1 MDYSIIVESNQQ
13 IAKSNYAVDFGTAIT
28 NDTYN
33 DEFSNN
39 KWKIKLPS
47 GGIKLDVGDRISY
60 YQSMIKAR
68 GLSDEGVELIGTA
81 NSNQELTDNAGR
93 MEFGYYVYNNW
104 LNNAMLPLGTASLK
118 PPINKILQLNFERRV
133 FNYQDPKHTYNV
145 ADETDTNVP
154 RVWWSDYGAPSLETL
169 DDWINNG
176 SSSLYNNANELNATK
191 FGHTNTNTTATN
203 NLAYYTPDTQR
214 LYIGGQTWV
223 GPYNNGYSSYHNQA
237 LTGSYSGKYGIVK
250 SNADF
255 QSDLGF
261 NSPIVIGNKIT
272 ESLNNPNLEGNDE
285 FINPTIIDY
294 TDDLKTDTSLT
305 NYKNYFDSS
314 SHLQVEDESVKC
326 FPTTFGK
333 MITDL
338 QNGTENF
345 SINQSLNTKT
355 GIALPTSAQKN
366 KYFWNCVASGD
377 YKRTMASSELYSNLN
392 LSKNIDTINV
402 NNLSN
407 SSFYSG
413 SAPPETNYSG
423 VAISTNAAYPTSA
436 PYDLGEQFCIFDD
449 LDGFSTNF
457 TSSEIQKKTNNIIF
471 RTDTI
476 ADYSAIKKPTTNDKH
491 LVLNQH
497 NILMTNMIANDDN
510 FAKLKKVFDLLEKP
524 STDMKVD
531 YSNQTFKDTLYTTL
545 ELGALDDNYS
555 QSIYGLTYDDTF
567 TSSLETGIPLPVSL
581 PCVKSIADKL
591 EGGDV
596 SALSYTEYK
605 KRARLPLY
613 AGLFC
618 DEDNITEY
626 KTIAPAPAVSGYEIT
641 LMKEWRDN
649 KMYEIDFHS
658 RYNETRTPK
667 NDGVNLPSSTKFS
680 FTDDNGNFY
689 DDSKIKEN
697 DLGVC
702 VAYRNL
708 VDKAD
713 ETLEFGLGNEPSA
726 NQFSLYSVDTTNNYA
741 VNSSNFINISSDSD
755 LTKFGDNSV
764 QSLTTNNTIYLSQN
778 STNTYS
784 ESADKVDIS
793 ATNAMVIEYEAAQP
807 IMPSKMEVFQQASFP
822 DPNATTTTEV
832 STPLGG
838 ANGTEPHTAYGLWG
852 NYANDVIQSGNFHS
866 LGHYWSTATMA
877 DQLNNNAIGVSGIAI
892 NNQGTYPLGVSYD
905 FTTAQVC
912 NKYIIWGDVIGTKNI
927 RTWELRA
934 SKVDKSTYNSQD
946 PDTYDT
952 LDTQNNFTINTI
964 SSSSPARVA
973 SNNLNEGN
981 IFTFTN
987 TTAYKYYVL
996 YITANG
1002 GDGAYTAIS
1011 EWGLYGDKVG
1021 EICVAGAETNN
1032 ISGNFTLTGSDI
1044 HQPNTLGTL
1053 PNLYDNQILGTSSPG
1068 GFSSQLVV
1076 LLKNTNGYTGGWF
1089 LNYAFTNPQKINKY
1103 RIWGRPD
1110 GGVQNPN
1117 QNPVDWVLQGSNDGS
1132 TFTSLHSVNGA
1143 TWNNYSVSGTASDN
1157 LIYANEYSFTNETPY
1172 TTYRLAIS
1180 VNSGHASYCTMSEVA
1195 LYKDN
1200 TYEAVAGVGV
1210 STGFTSDTSSTL
1222 GTGWE
1227 VANLFND
1234 VVNDNAADRGYA
1246 SANFTFNTS
1255 SGAAIGYTYLGVIF
1269 DTPQIITKY
1278 NIFPSSPSYSSG
1290 RIGNPRDWTLVG
1302 ADNLSDLQGNVN
1314 LSVLDTQS
1322 LTGAGNAGGTTTS
1335 YPNINILQY
1344 SNSPA
1349 KDLAQY
1355 ANNYE
1360 IANTTPYKVYG
1371 LRITR
1376 NHSGA
1381 NAMFLE
1387 WGLYKTASS
1396 ITNSRIPKEII
1407 LQGQKLN
1414 DNIWTTIEQNV
1425 LATEPDAAGFAAPST
1440 LPQNPDLA
1448 TLTAPYKETFNQSNQ
1463 QYKKVRMVIPQAY
1476 TDNSINIG
1484 EWVLRKKNHI
1494 KTYLGNNDSAFDS
1507 TKLTFDVVK
1516 TTRNND
1522 NEYPVDSTPGVSVN
1536 INPSTTK
1543 DELQDGNTH
1552 TYTQLSMNTTQTFST
1567 SANLINFGER
1577 YMQITYNFPEPTVIN
1592 NFFTWSN
1599 NNSSL
1604 LSTLMKTIEIQGFY
1618 SENRVVYYD
1627 ILYDGTLATDTPAA
1641 TTATSIDSET
1651 PYSPKE
1657 TLGFNTTNKKYDA
1670 VIIIVKSNFNEAS
1683 NNIILAD
1690 LLVSG
1695 YDVGTNIYKQVPFIG
1710 FTCANQITSANKYN
1724 IPKPIE
1730 GEFFGIPR
1738 SLQNNS
1744 LSFINSWE
1752 RRVVNDNRG
1761 IVVGKV
1767 EVIDGG
1773 LLQLG
1778 INELGKLGVALV
1790 NNNIGG
1796 PGEAIIELESEFREG
1811 ASHRF
1816 ASIVSAK
1823 ITNNGSHYKTPPIPL
1838 YYTINDDGS
1847 KTNYPESSSA
1857 WVRYPNLEI
1866 TMGDFKTSFNPG
1878 ALPNTQPQF
1887 PYIMLGAND
1896 VSVSFDTTQS
1906 RMSISKMHT
1915 LMKEGQED
1923 NNMQRYYDGS
1933 MIFNSAKPLVVPD
1946 GESGNDVMKIHNKKT
1961 YCNSTRASFTEARP
1975 NDNITEQIIPISN
1988 PAIKQKGIASGL
2000 TGIGL
2005 LNLYAKKKDGNYNL
2019 ISADNEHTYNGT
2031 ILDRLGFNVKQLLPK
2046 FGQQSIVFNRG
2057 LYNKDIISDEKPLTQ
2072 YNQQV
2077 SPLTTNG
2084 FINATLNASLNTNN
2098 INYLMAGSDGNNLL
2112 EKSVPQES
2120 DSLIGLNLPQKFSYS
2135 HLLVYSNII
2144 PKYNYIGAEQ
2154 INKTPCIASIGR
2166 SYEVGD
2172 VLYGN
2177 QQGIPYIV
2185 DKSYILT
2192 DIDVDL
2198 RTELGLPAPIDS
2210 GSTIVFKIDKKK
2222 HIPLEQK

>member
-118 PPINKILQLNFERRV
+118 PPINKILQTNFERRV

-145 ADETDTNVP
+145 ADETDTNIP

-191 FGHTNTNTTATN
+191 FGAANTNTTATN

-402 NNLSN
+402 NNLLN

-413 SAPPETNYSG
+413 SAPPETNYSD
-423 VAISTNAAYPTSA
+423 VAISTNAAYPTST

-457 TSSEIQKKTNNIIF
+457 TSSEIQKKANNIIF
-471 RTDTI
+471 RTDTV

-491 LVLNQH
+491 LVLNQD
-497 NILMTNMIANDDN
+497 NILMTNMVANDDN

-555 QSIYGLTYDDTF
+555 QSIYGLTNDDTF

-605 KRARLPLY
+605 KRARLPIY

-626 KTIAPAPAVSGYEIT
+626 KTIAPAPSVSGYEIT

-667 NDGVNLPSSTKFS
+667 NNGVILPSSTKFS

-713 ETLEFGLGNEPSA
+713 ETLEFGLGNSPSA

-764 QSLTTNNTIYLSQN
+764 QSLSTNNTIYLSQN

-784 ESADKVDIS
+784 ETADKVDIS
-793 ATNAMVIEYEAAQP
+793 ATNAMVIEYEAPQP
-807 IMPSKMEVFQQASFP
+807 IMPSKTEIFQAASFP
-822 DPNATTTTEV
+822 DPNASGTTEV
-832 STPLGG
+832 STPLAG
-838 ANGTEPHTAYGLWG
+838 ANGTESFIAHLTASSGQNATDVYDNTLQTRYIFSNPH
-852 NYANDVIQSGNFHS
+852 
-866 LGHYWSTATMA
+866 
-877 DQLNNNAIGVSGIAI
+877 LNVSAG
-892 NNQGTYPLGVSYD
+892 YE
-905 FTTAQVC
+905 FTTPQIV
-912 NKYIIWGDVIGTKNI
+912 NKYRIWGYPDSGCACKPTA
-927 RTWELRA
+927 WELRA
-934 SKVDKSTYNSQD
+934 SIDKA
-946 PDTYDT
+946 TYDT
-952 LDTQNNFTINTI
+952 GGTGAYQVLDTKSGINTATFPSATI
-964 SSSSPARVA
+964 VA
-973 SNNLNEGN
+973 SNNLNTSYEAS
-981 IFTFTN
+981 FTN
-987 TTAYKYYVL
+987 TTAFGYYVL
-996 YITANG
+996 YITAND
-1002 GDGAYTAIS
+1002 GDNVNTTLYQFA
-1011 EWGLYGDKVG
+1011 LYGDKTG

-1032 ISGNFTLTGSDI
+1032 ILGDFTLTGSSL
-1044 HQPNTLGTL
+1044 HGATTYGTL
-1053 PNLYDNQILGTSSPG
+1053 PNLYDNLINGNPSSG
-1068 GFSSQLVV
+1068 SGYTDQLVH
-1076 LLKNTNGYTGGWF
+1076 LMKNTNGYTAGWF
-1089 LNYAFTNPQKINKY
+1089 LNYAFTNAQVVNKY
-1103 RIWGRPD
+1103 RIWARFDAGTITPT
-1110 GGVQNPN
+1110 GQ
-1117 QNPVDWVLQGSNDGS
+1117 QPVDWELQGSNDGS
-1132 TFTSLHSVNGA
+1132 SFTSLHSVNGA
-1143 TWNNYSVSGTASDN
+1143 TWNNYSVVGSASNN
-1157 LIYANEYSFTNETPY
+1157 LIYANEYSFTNTTPY
-1172 TTYRLAIS
+1172 INYRLAIS
-1180 VNSGHASYCTMSEVA
+1180 VNGGHNNYCTISEFA

-1200 TYEAVAGVGV
+1200 IYEAVAGVGA
-1210 STGFTSDTSSTL
+1210 STGFTSDASSEL
-1222 GTGWE
+1222 GNPSWAVE
-1227 VANLFND
+1227 NLFND
-1234 VVNDNAADRGYA
+1234 DVYDGSSTRGWA
-1246 SANFTFNTS
+1246 SANFTF
-1255 SGAAIGYTYLGVIF
+1255 SGGNAVGYTYCGCVF

-1290 RIGNPRDWTLVG
+1290 RTGNPRSWTLVG
-1302 ADNLSDLQGNVN
+1302 AASLADLQGNVN
-1314 LSVLDTQS
+1314 LSLLDTQN
-1322 LTGAGNAGGTTTS
+1322 LTGANSAAGSETS
-1335 YPNINILQY
+1335 FPNINILQY

-1349 KDLAQY
+1349 KDLTQY

-1360 IANTTPYKVYG
+1360 IVNSNPFKVYG
-1371 LRITR
+1371 LIFTK
-1376 NHSGA
+1376 NHSAA
-1381 NAMFLE
+1381 NVMMLE

-1396 ITNSRIPKEII
+1396 ITNSRMPKEII

-1414 DNIWTTIEQNV
+1414 DNIWTTIENHI
-1425 LATEPDAAGFAAPST
+1425 LATEPDAAGFVAPST

-1448 TLTAPYKETFNQSNQ
+1448 TLTAPYKEKFNASNQ
-1463 QYKKVRMVIPQAY
+1463 QYKKIRMVIPQAY

-1494 KTYLGNNDSAFDS
+1494 KTYLGNNDSAFDA
-1507 TKLTFDVVK
+1507 TKLTFEVVL
-1516 TTRNND
+1516 TTRDED
-1522 NEYPVDSTPGVSVN
+1522 NSYPVDNTPGVSVN
-1536 INPSTTK
+1536 INPTTTK

-1567 SANLINFGER
+1567 SANLVNFGER
-1577 YMQITYNFPEPTVIN
+1577 YMKITYDFPEPSPIN
-1592 NFFTWSN
+1592 NFLTWSN

-1604 LSTLMKTIEIQGFY
+1604 LSTLMKNIEIHGYY

-1627 ILYDGTLATDTPAA
+1627 ILYNGTLASDVPAA

-1670 VIIIVKSNFNEAS
+1670 VIIIVKSNFNEES

-1710 FTCANQITSANKYN
+1710 FTCRNQISSVNKYN

-1773 LLQLG
+1773 LLQVG
-1778 INELGKLGVALV
+1778 QTDIGKLSVVLV
-1790 NNNIGG
+1790 NTNLGG
-1796 PGEAIIELESEFREG
+1796 QGEAVVELETDFRDSNFHG
-1811 ASHRF
+1811 F
-1816 ASIVSAK
+1816 ASITSAK
-1823 ITNNGSHYKTPPIPL
+1823 ITNNGSNYIITPIPS
-1838 YYTINDDGS
+1838 YSYTINGGS
-1847 KTNYPESSSA
+1847 TTNYPEGSSA

-1887 PYIMLGAND
+1887 PYIMMGAND

-1906 RMSISKMHT
+1906 RMSLSKMHT
-1915 LMKEGQED
+1915 LMKQGQED

-1933 MIFNSAKPLVVPD
+1933 MIFNSAKALVVPD
-1946 GESGNDVMKIHNKKT
+1946 GESGNDVMKIANKKT

-1975 NDNITEQIIPISN
+1975 NDDITQQIIPISN

-2057 LYNKDIISDEKPLTQ
+2057 LYNKDIISNEKPLTQ

-2098 INYLMAGSDGNNLL
+2098 INYLMTGSDGNNLL